1 MPIKMEAVPELPEIK
16 SEIKAEDFISASSTA
31 SNQSPH
37 QQSHTPNL
45 VEQIQNPAN
54 CGWVGNNFSHIHCN
68 SRMTSYMIHSEEQTF
83 PKQNSSKMINYAILT
98 LFFLTK

>member
-16 SEIKAEDFISASSTA
+16 SEIKAEDFISASSTQA

-54 CGWVGNNFSHIHCN
+54 CGWVGNHFSYTFAYNRVTH
-68 SRMTSYMIHSEEQTF
+68 YMIHSEVFNTF
-83 PKQNSSKMINYAILT
+83 LGLEIK
-98 LFFLTK
+98 

>member
-16 SEIKAEDFISASSTA
+16 SEIKAEDFISASSTQA

-54 CGWVGNNFSHIHCN
+54 CGWVGNYFSYNIAYNRVTH
-68 SRMTSYMIHSEEQTF
+68 YVIHSEV
-83 PKQNSSKMINYAILT
+83 ST
-98 LFFLTK
+98 LF

>member
-16 SEIKAEDFISASSTA
+16 SEIKAEDFISASSTQA

-54 CGWVGNNFSHIHCN
+54 CGWVGNHFSYTFAFN
-68 SRMTSYMIHSEEQTF
+68 RVTRYMIHTV
-83 PKQNSSKMINYAILT
+83 LG
-98 LFFLTK
+98 

>member
-45 VEQIQNPAN
+45 VEQIQNFDAI
-54 CGWVGNNFSHIHCN
+54 GIQ
-68 SRMTSYMIHSEEQTF
+68 MIVNISCDVVF
-83 PKQNSSKMINYAILT
+83 P
-98 LFFLTK
+98 